1 MKSWIHLAGALIIC
15 ALGGFAFTLVNA
27 PAPWLAGSMLAT
39 LPLLAAGARFEIP
52 SILRDAVFLLLGTQ
66 IGAAVNWETVAGM
79 GRWPL
84 SLVFLALTVTAIVV
98 SGMAFFRRTQGW
110 DEATAFFAAV
120 PGALSLVLMVANQS
134 GADMPR
140 VTVVQSFRL
149 VFLVAALPLLIT
161 GLGPLGFGAGAG
173 AEGPHPSL
181 VQASGALDTLLA
193 IAAGAAL
200 GSLFAW
206 ARVPAGLM
214 LGAAFANGVLHLLG
228 IVSGALPPGLL
239 TPAYVVLGAAIGDRF
254 AGVRAADI
262 MATLWVGFGGFLL
275 SLVIA
280 LVGALAASR
289 IAGVPLAYAL
299 VAFAPGG
306 LEAMSALG
314 IALGLDPA
322 YVGVHQ
328 IARYLGLS
336 IALPVITGLFAR
348 HWLRGESRD

>member
-1 MKSWIHLAGALIIC
+1 MKRWIHLAGALIIC
-15 ALGGFAFTLVNA
+15 ALGGFAFSLIKA

-39 LPLLAAGARFEIP
+39 LPLLAAGARFDIP
-52 SILRDAVFLLLGTQ
+52 WALRDVVFLLLGTQ
-66 IGAAVNWETVAGM
+66 IGAAVNWQTVASM

-98 SGMAFFRRTQGW
+98 TGMSFFRRAQRW
-110 DEATAFFAAV
+110 DDATAFFAAV
-120 PGALSLVLMVANQS
+120 PGALSLVLLVAMKS
-134 GADMPR
+134 GADMAR

-161 GLGPLGFGAGAG
+161 GLGPPGGSD
-173 AEGPHPSL
+173 HPAL
-181 VQASGALDTLLA
+181 VQVSSAFETALA
-193 IAAGAAL
+193 IAAGAGV
-200 GSLFAW
+200 GSLLAW

-214 LGAAFANGVLHLLG
+214 LGAALANGVLHLSGL
-228 IVSGALPPGLL
+228 VTGALPPGLL

-262 MATLWVGFGGFLL
+262 MAALWVGFGGFLL
-275 SLVIA
+275 SLAIA
-280 LVGALAASR
+280 LIGAVAASR
-289 IAGVPLAYAL
+289 VAGVPLADAL

-322 YVGVHQ
+322 YVGAHQ
-328 IARYLGLS
+328 IARYLGLC
-336 IALPVITGLFAR
+336 IALPVVTSLFAR
-348 HWLRGESRD
+348 HWLKGQSRD

>member
-1 MKSWIHLAGALIIC
+1 MTKWIHLAGALIIC
-15 ALGGFAFTLVNA
+15 ALGGFAFTLINA

-52 SILRDAVFLLLGTQ
+52 SLLRDAVFLLLGTQ
-66 IGAAVNWETVAGM
+66 IGAAVNWQTVAGM
-79 GRWPL
+79 GQWPL

-98 SGMAFFRRTQGW
+98 SGMAFFRRSQGW

-120 PGALSLVLMVANQS
+120 PGALSLVLMVAMKS
-134 GADMPR
+134 GADMAR

-161 GLGPLGFGAGAG
+161 GLGPAGG
-173 AEGPHPSL
+173 TDHPSL
-181 VQASGALDTLLA
+181 VQVSSASQAALA
-193 IAAGAAL
+193 IAAGGGVGA
-200 GSLFAW
+200 LFAW

-228 IVSGALPPGLL
+228 IVSGALPPGVL

-275 SLVIA
+275 SLSIA

-289 IAGVPLAYAL
+289 IAGVPLADAL

-348 HWLRGESRD
+348 HWLEGQKRD